1 MIIDLDR
8 IMNTKRLLLF
18 ILSISAFA
26 QSSPASSAIA
36 TEATANAT
44 DQPASSLPTPPPAPD
59 AAELTKLL
67 KDFMEGASRNDSA
80 MHDRFWA
87 EDLIYTRAAGR
98 RIGKADIMRE
108 VRAEAAAPAAN
119 ETTTYSA
126 EDIRIQQY
134 GSTAIIAFRL
144 VGTTRKGDK
153 TENAEYL
160 NTGTFL
166 KRDGKWQAVS
176 WQATKM
182 PAESESKK

>member
-1 MIIDLDR
+1 
-8 IMNTKRLLLF
+8 MNTKRLLPF
-18 ILSISAFA
+18 IAILPLSAFA
-26 QSSPASSAIA
+26 QGSPAPSASMPA
-36 TEATANAT
+36 APAQTAPVST
-44 DQPASSLPTPPPAPD
+44 LPAPPPAPD

-67 KDFMEGASRNDSA
+67 QDFMAGASRNDPA

-108 VRAEAAAPAAN
+108 VRAEAAAPVAG

-134 GSTAIIAFRL
+134 GTTAIVAFRL
-144 VGTTRKGDK
+144 VGTTRKGEK
-153 TENAEYL
+153 SEVGNYL

-166 KRDGKWQAVS
+166 KRDGRWQAVS
-176 WQATKM
+176 WQATAMAK
-182 PAESESKK
+182 PNP